1 MRSAGIAKPVNS
13 DELKQAPQFVHVS
26 QEDWTLATD
35 ALFQMGYIQ
44 GRDIRTGHQNT
55 LQGVLRCVKGQ
66 ENIRPVITW
75 KSFYRKWLNY
85 FGREFFQKRRG
96 KLTAATVGAVAL
108 FFAGY
113 SPGAWMNWEHTAIGT
128 LLGVGAWTLV
138 DFVRAPWL
146 IQNEPVGQEQP
157 SHGGFTVLGATVV
170 VAMIVG
176 LVYLSSPFW
185 MPKRHRHAIPLNNEY
200 ANLTNTQHTFKSL
213 SVQLPNCVLRITAP
227 PENRHVV
234 EVLRNVAG
242 DFCKLEAQPDSN
254 NAEID
259 MVSGSEADAVLVHL
273 TKPVSPKD
281 EIRDG
286 VLGELQNILSI
297 RFKHDM
303 PAGSPPELIWLQVGH
318 GYPWAKD

>member
-1 MRSAGIAKPVNS
+1 MAQLFWARILPEEKRKTYCGNGRCGCVVLCRIQSRSM
-13 DELKQAPQFVHVS
+13 DELEAHG
-26 QEDWTLATD
+26 DRD
-35 ALFQMGYIQ
+35 AIRRGSLDTCRFCP
-44 GRDIRTGHQNT
+44 RSVANSERTG
-55 LQGVLRCVKGQ
+55 
-66 ENIRPVITW
+66 W
-75 KSFYRKWLNY
+75 
-85 FGREFFQKRRG
+85 
-96 KLTAATVGAVAL
+96 
-108 FFAGY
+108 AG
-113 SPGAWMNWEHTAIGT
+113 
-128 LLGVGAWTLV
+128 
-138 DFVRAPWL
+138 
-146 IQNEPVGQEQP
+146 QP

-170 VAMIVG
+170 VVMIVG